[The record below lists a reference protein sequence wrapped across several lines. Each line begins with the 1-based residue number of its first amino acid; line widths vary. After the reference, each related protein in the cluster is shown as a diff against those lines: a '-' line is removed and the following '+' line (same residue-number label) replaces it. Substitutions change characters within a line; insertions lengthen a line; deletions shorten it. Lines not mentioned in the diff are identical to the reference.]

1 MERIVYYKTASP
13 YPNDFTKFCSLNGIE
28 IDNNFLTLEGRD
40 VKSISIEG
48 NYIVLTLYNGKKLKA
63 EITSIYGGYHAGEGI
78 DQDAF
83 NNDKIIQTNAR
94 LIKIPEPI
102 TVEGQSIG
110 SYNDGDL
117 INQGTS
123 VHEILKNML
132 NKVYDVV
139 PIPPVA
145 NINVKANNVSLKEYY
160 EVGTVLDP
168 ITIAINVDAETK
180 GYFVGE
186 DGWEHQISAGC
197 NGTMLNF
204 FYNNSEIGNKIWA
217 EPLTTYKVNN
227 LTEGNGYTFGLSFD
241 YNQSIRPNKSDGTQ
255 SDRIIQ
261 AGTTP
266 KVTAPFNVAYKY
278 YYGYIPMDPWSVY
291 DNIITDNASLSALNL
306 NSAYCTF
313 NSGNIVIDAMESSDE
328 KSSLVLVLPIKYK
341 NIKYTENARRESVI
355 VNEKWKEQTDGNG
368 NPLQF
373 MYNNGTASTTY
384 YVYILHSLMAVKYYN
399 ITFGV

>member
-48 NYIVLTLYNGKKLKA
+48 NYIVITLYNGKKVKT
-63 EITSIYGGYHAGEGI
+63 EITSIYGGYRAGEGI

-94 LIKIPEPI
+94 LIKIPESI

-110 SYNDGDL
+110 SYNDGDV

-132 NKVYDVV
+132 YKVYDVV

-145 NINVKANNVSLKEYY
+145 NIDVKANNVSLKECY
-160 EVGTVLDP
+160 EVGTALDP
-168 ITIAINVDAETK
+168 ITIAINVDADTK

-217 EPLTTYKVNN
+217 EPLATYKVND
-227 LTEGNGYTFGLSFD
+227 LTEGEGYTFALSFD

-255 SDRIIQ
+255 SDVIIP

-266 KVTAPFNVAYKY
+266 KVTASFNVAYKY
-278 YYGYIPMDPWSVY
+278 YYGYIPMHPWAVY
-291 DNIITDNASLSALNL
+291 DDIITSKEDIFTKNLNL
-306 NSAYCTF
+306 GWCTI
-313 NSGNIVIDAMESSDE
+313 NGDTVINTMESIE
-328 KSSLVLVLPIKYK
+328 GKTSLILILPEKYK
-341 NIKYTENARRESVI
+341 NIKYTQNTLGAPIKIDER
-355 VNEKWKEQTDGNG
+355 WKQQKHNG
-368 NPLQF
+368 SDLQIT
-373 MYNNGTASTTY
+373 YTTGGITTTY
-384 YVYILHSLMAVKYYN
+384 YVYILHSLFPFKYNN
-399 ITFGV
+399 ITFGEE